1 MFIIFL
7 LYNVKIE
14 EKHLILGF
22 IFYLF
27 PHIFFLIL
35 HIEYKKIGIML

>member
-7 LYNVKIE
+7 LYIVKIE

-22 IFYLF
+22 IFISF
-27 PHIFFLIL
+27 PIFFLIL